1 MGLIARQ
8 LEAAGI
14 PTVSLSSA
22 YDITRA
28 VNPPR
33 AVYLDYPLGHTS
45 GRVEQAELNRDIVH
59 HALTAFH
66 ELQEPGSMIH
76 LPYRWSESDDWKD
89 GVMRSKT
96 SSKGG
101 VETED
106 DRVARLPTPQY
117 QLESDAEAA
126 AASHDGQTCLVCAGV
141 DY

>member
-14 PTVSLSSA
+14 PTVSLTSA
-22 YDITRA
+22 HDITRS

-33 AVYLDYPLGHTS
+33 AVFLDYPLGHTS
-45 GRVEQAELNRDIVH
+45 GRVKQTELNRDIVH
-59 HALTAFH
+59 DALGAFH
-66 ELQEPGSMIH
+66 ELQVPGSMVH
-76 LPYRWSESDDWKD
+76 LPYRWSESNDDWKD
-89 GVMRSKT
+89 GVMRPKPSN
-96 SSKGG
+96 GG
-101 VETED
+101 GETED

-117 QLESDAEAA
+117 QLESDAAAA